1 MKTIGLI
8 GGTTWHST
16 VDYYRII
23 NQLTHQRLGGINSAK
38 ILMYSVNFHEFRP
51 AGDNWPQLG
60 AGFSG
65 IAKKLEAAGADCILL
80 CANTP
85 HMVAGT
91 VQQNVNIP
99 LIHIAEVTAKEI
111 ASKGINKV
119 ALLGTKFTME
129 ENFFTEKLS
138 KSGIGALIP
147 DDGDRDFIHTTIFD
161 ELGIGVFKPETK
173 ARYLQIIKDLQ
184 AQGAKGVIFGCTE
197 IPLLIPPAECDFPV
211 FDTLA
216 LHAKAAVDFALS

>member
-51 AGDNWPQLG
+51 AADSWDRIGNDLS
-60 AGFSG
+60 A
-65 IAKKLEAAGADCILL
+65 IAKKLEEAGANCILL

-91 VQQNVNIP
+91 IQQNINIP
-99 LIHIAEVTAKEI
+99 LIHIAEVTSKEI
-111 ASKGINKV
+111 VSKGINKV

-129 ENFFTEKLS
+129 ENFFKEKLTG
-138 KSGIGALIP
+138 SGIGALIP
-147 DDGDRDFIHTTIFD
+147 GDSDRDFIHASIFD
-161 ELGIGVFKPETK
+161 ELGVGVFKPETK

-184 AQGAKGVIFGCTE
+184 AQGAQGAIFGCTE
-197 IPLLIPPAECDFPV
+197 IPLLIPPDECDFAV